1 MKIYRPTCLT
11 ASLVLSTAS
20 LVLCSAAGSSPANG
34 IALAAGETAAATGQI
49 ALNPQHPDKYVVKRG
64 DTLWGISA
72 MFLRDPWYWPE
83 IWYANPQVENPHL
96 IYPGDVLTLVYV
108 NGKPQLQV
116 ERGGAVAQ
124 GGTEKLSP
132 KVRDEG
138 LHDAI
143 PAIPL
148 QVIGAFLTRGSILQK
163 DEFEKAPYIV
173 STRGRHMVGAA
184 GNDAYVR
191 GEVTGVDHGYNVV
204 HIGDKLVDPDDGD
217 VLGYEGIYVGAGTI
231 RRVGDPSTLFLND
244 TTREVLEGD
253 RLISK
258 NVAYPSNFVPSAPSK
273 AVTGSIVAVVDGVTE
288 VGQYQVIVVNRGTRD
303 GLAIGNVLRVWQAG
317 EKVPDRVKSGVF
329 PSNVKLPDEPA
340 GVSMVFQVYDRVS
353 YALILEATSEIHVLD
368 TVRNPN

>member
-11 ASLVLSTAS
+11 AWLVLSSAS
-20 LVLCSAAGSSPANG
+20 LVLCSAAGSSPVTG
-34 IALAAGETAAATGQI
+34 IALAAEEAAAATGQV
-49 ALNPQHPDKYVVKRG
+49 ALNPQHPDQYVVKRG
-64 DTLWGISA
+64 DTLWDISA

-108 NGKPQLQV
+108 NGQPRVQV
-116 ERGGAVAQ
+116 ERGGAVAA
-124 GGTEKLSP
+124 GGTERLSP
-132 KVRDEG
+132 RVREES
-138 LHDAI
+138 LQDAI

-163 DEFEKAPYIV
+163 DEYEKAPYVV
-173 STRGRHMVGAA
+173 SIRGKHMAGAA

-191 GEVTGVDHGYNVV
+191 GKVTGVDHGYSVV

-253 RLISK
+253 RLIAK
-258 NVAYPSNFVPSAPSK
+258 NVIYPSNFVPSAPSK
-273 AVTGSIVAVVDGVTE
+273 AVKGSIVAVVDGVTE
-288 VGQYQVIVVNRGTRD
+288 VGQYQVIVINRGTRD
-303 GLAIGNVLRVWQAG
+303 GLAIGNVLRVWQTG
-317 EKVPDRVKSGVF
+317 DRVPDRVGSGLL
-329 PSNVKLPDEPA
+329 PSKVKLPDEPA

-353 YALILEATSEIHVLD
+353 YALIMEATSEIHVLD
-368 TVRNPN
+368 TVRNPT